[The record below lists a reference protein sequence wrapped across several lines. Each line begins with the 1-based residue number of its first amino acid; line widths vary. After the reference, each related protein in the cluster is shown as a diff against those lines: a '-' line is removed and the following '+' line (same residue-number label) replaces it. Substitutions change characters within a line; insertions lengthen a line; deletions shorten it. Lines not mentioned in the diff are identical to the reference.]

1 MDLGS
6 LVDVAGVAALAAVG
20 VFLLVWSLASARPG
34 DVELVA
40 RRLRS
45 YAGAEPMTVEELE
58 LGESLW
64 ERMFGPSMRQIRR
77 ALSSV
82 TPASSSKEMERLLS
96 VAGRPYGLTGP
107 DYQALRVVL
116 GLVGAVIGGV
126 VGFTLG
132 QAVAAVLLI
141 VVGGVTGYWAP
152 RLWLRRMVSS
162 RQREITRALP
172 NALDLLSV
180 SVEAGLGFE
189 VAMRRVADRYENAL
203 SDEFDKVLV
212 ETGLGRP
219 RVEAI
224 RAMGQRT
231 GVPDL
236 QHFANAVVQSQQL
249 GTGISTILK
258 VQAEEIR
265 RRRYLR
271 ARESGA
277 RAPLKMLMPMI
288 GCIFPTLWVVLL
300 GPAALLLFSTFR
312 AGH

>member
-1 MDLGS
+1 MDLGAA
-6 LVDVAGVAALAAVG
+6 LNVAAVAALAAIG
-20 VFLLVWSLASARPG
+20 VFLLVWSLASPRPG

-64 ERMFGPSMRQIRR
+64 ERTFGPSVRQVRR
-77 ALSSV
+77 ALTSV
-82 TPASSSKEMERLLS
+82 TPASSSKEMGRLLS
-96 VAGRPYGLTGP
+96 VAGRPYGISGP
-107 DYQALRVVL
+107 DFQALRVVL
-116 GLVGAVIGGV
+116 GLAGA
-126 VGFTLG
+126 
-132 QAVAAVLLI
+132 
-141 VVGGVTGYWAP
+141 VVGGVLGFALGQVIAALLLVVLGAATGYWAP

-180 SVEAGLGFE
+180 SVEAGLGFD

-203 SDEFDKVLV
+203 SDEFDQVLL

-219 RVEAI
+219 RVDAI
-224 RAMGQRT
+224 RAMGQRS
-231 GVPDL
+231 GAPDL
-236 QHFANAVVQSQQL
+236 QHFANAIVQSQQL

-271 ARESGA
+271 ARERGA
-277 RAPLKMLMPMI
+277 RAPLRMLMPMI

-300 GPAALLLFSTFR
+300 GPAAVLLLSTFR